1 MNKKQKEKEAMLF
14 INNIPYFMLE
24 RNLNKMLLVELWL
37 GTIVIQTDQGET
49 VYAGIQQIEKPKWKD
64 YVI

>member
-1 MNKKQKEKEAMLF
+1 MRKEKQKEKEAMLF

-37 GTIVIQTDQGET
+37 GTLEIDRIIKE
-49 VYAGIQQIEKPKWKD
+49 ERPKWKD
-64 YVI
+64 YVV